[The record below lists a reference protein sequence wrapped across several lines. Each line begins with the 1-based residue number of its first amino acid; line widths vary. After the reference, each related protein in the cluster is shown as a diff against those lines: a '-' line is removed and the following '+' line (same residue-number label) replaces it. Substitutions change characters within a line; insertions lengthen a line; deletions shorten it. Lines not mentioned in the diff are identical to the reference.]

1 MAEKF
6 DVEYVLKECNR
17 IEKEVQ
23 TYPEDAITSA
33 KSMVE
38 STLKHILGS
47 EGEKFNNNETL
58 RVLYKK
64 VSNIMNLSLGRY
76 NENTFKTILSG
87 MVNVINGLD
96 EVRNEY
102 VDAHGKSKKNYK
114 PETSHAFLA
123 INTARTTHV
132 EKRLM
137 RQAT

>member
-47 EGEKFNNNETL
+47 EGEK
-58 RVLYKK
+58 
-64 VSNIMNLSLGRY
+64 I
-76 NENTFKTILSG
+76 
-87 MVNVINGLD
+87 
-96 EVRNEY
+96 
-102 VDAHGKSKKNYK
+102 
-114 PETSHAFLA
+114 
-123 INTARTTHV
+123 
-132 EKRLM
+132 
-137 RQAT
+137 